1 MCNSYL
7 KKFAYKV
14 DFKKKDI
21 IVFSFKD
28 FFIFRKK
35 FNGMFI
41 LKGKKS
47 NSFKIY
53 AFLLLSLKK
62 LAKQFNPIQ
71 LFFILVKKITPFFT
85 TEFRKNKKK
94 LLTVPSLMYGNKK
107 FVLLINW
114 IVRSIKRKS
123 NIFGFKKEDILKNL
137 IEVYNNKGFLLKQ
150 KYNYYS
156 FIFSNRLNL
165 RSQYVDYNLFG
176 DWYNTLDDELRKK
189 NLKRRVSKNVFYWR

>member
-1 MCNSYL
+1 LYWI
-7 KKFAYKV
+7 KK
-14 DFKKKDI
+14 
-21 IVFSFKD
+21 
-28 FFIFRKK
+28 
-35 FNGMFI
+35 
-41 LKGKKS
+41 
-47 NSFKIY
+47 
-53 AFLLLSLKK
+53 
-62 LAKQFNPIQ
+62 
-71 LFFILVKKITPFFT
+71 
-85 TEFRKNKKK
+85 
-94 LLTVPSLMYGNKK
+94 KK

-189 NLKRRVSKNVFYWR
+189 NLKRRVFKNVFYWR

>member
-53 AFLLLSLKK
+53 TFLLLSLKK

-71 LFFILVKKITPFFT
+71 LFFILVKKITPFFP

-94 LLTVPSLMYGNKK
+94 I
-107 FVLLINW
+107 IN
-114 IVRSIKRKS
+114 SS
-123 NIFGFKKEDILKNL
+123 
-137 IEVYNNKGFLLKQ
+137 
-150 KYNYYS
+150 
-156 FIFSNRLNL
+156 
-165 RSQYVDYNLFG
+165 
-176 DWYNTLDDELRKK
+176 
-189 NLKRRVSKNVFYWR
+189 